1 MPRQKNLTTQ
11 ELYRARKAREEKEGN
26 ALLPPGLVN
35 QGNTCFMN
43 SVLQGLIAT
52 QYLEQLATFKPIPL
66 VVQSTTDTP
75 VASHRSP
82 ELTNGHGVGGEFELP
97 RTDGLA
103 IGDTFIDLM
112 LQAWSMQHDRD
123 RNSLSPRELLTVLGQ
138 KYDQYLDF
146 RQQDAHEFL
155 RQLLD
160 SMRMEEVDI
169 IKRKSRTR
177 STQNLGP
184 PTQCNVEGAPSEFPD
199 RLSSVHSRA
208 NNTSQIDEP
217 QQQAN
222 GKPIS
227 FVDMLFGGKLA
238 SILVCQT
245 CKHVSH
251 TYEDFN
257 DLSLSIKAEDYMRER
272 KRDKIKQL
280 AKKLRNMSGSA
291 LAATPPIQRS
301 SSVPATPVQDS
312 LDSPESPRRRSIDLA
327 EVKVQVQPTTEEKQ
341 DGVDADT
348 LVIPVIPD
356 LPAAVAGTPNSEAI
370 ELVPVTEPSAAIP
383 LQEPAAVHVSDEAS
397 KVSGREKRN
406 RDDSWVKLS
415 RRISATVGLS
425 RSSRESSR
433 SQREEKRAKNSSP
446 PKSNHKAIEE
456 PVVPTQ
462 EDTNLS
468 GFPNANMERG
478 PTPTSMFLVNEK
490 LQVQLAGMKR
500 SLSANQKYS
509 RRLPESRF
517 PITSP
522 SPKRHKQRPPKP
534 SAEEAAYLR
543 DVLADIHPQNI
554 TRPFSFFRQ
563 SKEQIVAN
571 SGVLQGTL
579 LKFGQLG
586 GIEECLRLFTSVEV
600 LDGENMVRCRRC
612 WKIANGVYKPSSSR
626 STQGSDSCMDSDDDD
641 ASQIVHPQ
649 FHSPPTHDPIP
660 SKNQDTRI
668 DDTSRMDTNT
678 TLPAFA
684 EKAPKP
690 LPPVLQL
697 NDYVSFDDTQF
708 ENSRHSQEDVLIPSI
723 PTAVPQSPH
732 SVATAR
738 PSSSRRSSS
747 SSFVTQFSPETAS
760 SKGTSLSAPF
770 DRHRR
775 ERDRISDSATESD
788 GVSEDSDMVYVY
800 SDISSAA
807 SPVFSRN
814 ESQEHLEST
823 SQPPCETPSKT
834 KTDTCEV
841 PRSKQVLMQPAYKR
855 YLIATPPPILVI
867 HLKRFHQSSKAPVAS
882 FASGFKKLDDYIS
895 FPEYLD
901 LAPYLAP
908 KREDYFVTKVALGRG
923 RAKRMGHC
931 MYRLY
936 AVVVHIGNMLGG
948 HYVAYVALPP
958 STSQSGH
965 SDKEQQPSDR
975 TPRDWAYISDTVVR
989 LVSFE
994 EVMKTKA
1001 YICMYER
1008 I

>member
-1 MPRQKNLTTQ
+1 MPRQKNLASQ
-11 ELYRARKAREEKEGN
+11 ELYRARKAREEKERN
-26 ALLPPGLVN
+26 APLPPGLVN
-35 QGNTCFMN
+35 HGNTCFMN

-66 VVQSTTDTP
+66 VLQSSTDIS

-82 ELTNGHGVGGEFELP
+82 ELTNGHGVGGEFELS

-103 IGDTFIDLM
+103 IGDTFINFM
-112 LQAWSMQHDRD
+112 LQAWSMRRGRD
-123 RNSLSPRELLTVLGQ
+123 RNSISPREVLTALGQ

-160 SMRMEEVDI
+160 AMRMEEVDI
-169 IKRKSRTR
+169 IKRKSRIQ
-177 STQNLGP
+177 STQKSGP
-184 PTQCNVEGAPSEFPD
+184 PAQCNGEDAPSDLPD
-199 RLSSVHSRA
+199 RPSSVHSRA
-208 NNTSQIDEP
+208 NNTSQTDEP
-217 QQQAN
+217 LQQAN
-222 GKPIS
+222 DKPIS

-280 AKKLRNMSGSA
+280 AKKLRNMSSSA
-291 LAATPPIQRS
+291 SAAAPPIQRS

-327 EVKVQVQPTTEEKQ
+327 EVKVQAQPTTEEKQ
-341 DGVDADT
+341 DGVNADT
-348 LVIPVIPD
+348 LVIPAIPD
-356 LPAAVAGTPNSEAI
+356 LPATVASLPNSETT
-370 ELVPVTEPSAAIP
+370 ELVPVTEPSAEIL
-383 LQEPAAVHVSDEAS
+383 LQESVAVRVPDEPS
-397 KVSGREKRN
+397 KVGGREKRN
-406 RDDSWVKLS
+406 RDDSWMKLS

-433 SQREEKRAKNSSP
+433 SQREEKGAKNNSP
-446 PKSNHKAIEE
+446 PKPSPMALEG
-456 PVVPTQ
+456 PGATTQ
-462 EDTNLS
+462 EDMNLS
-468 GFPNANMERG
+468 GFPNISMERE
-478 PTPTSMFLVNEK
+478 PTPSSMFLVNEK
-490 LQVQLAGMKR
+490 LQLQLAGMKR
-500 SLSANQKYS
+500 SLSSYQKYS
-509 RRLPESRF
+509 GKPPESRI
-517 PITSP
+517 PITGP

-554 TRPFSFFRQ
+554 ARPFSFFRQ
-563 SKEQIVAN
+563 PKEQTVAN
-571 SGVLQGTL
+571 SGVLQGTF

-600 LDGENMVRCRRC
+600 LDGENMIRCRRC
-612 WKIANGVYKPSSSR
+612 WKIANGVYKPSSTKSA
-626 STQGSDSCMDSDDDD
+626 QGSDSCMDSDDDD
-641 ASQIVHPQ
+641 ADQLVHPPSY
-649 FHSPPTHDPIP
+649 SPPRHDPTP
-660 SKNQDTRI
+660 SKNRDTHI
-668 DDTSRMDTNT
+668 DDTSRMKTDTSS
-678 TLPAFA
+678 PAS
-684 EKAPKP
+684 EVKTSKP

-697 NDYVSFDDTQF
+697 NDHPTFDDTQF
-708 ENSRHSQEDVLIPSI
+708 EKSQHSQEDALIPSI
-723 PTAVPQSPH
+723 STAVPQSPH
-732 SVATAR
+732 SVTTAR
-738 PSSSRRSSS
+738 PTSSRRSTA

-770 DRHRR
+770 DRRR
-775 ERDRISDSATESD
+775 RDRDRISDSATESD
-788 GVSEDSDMVYVY
+788 GISEESDMVYVY

-807 SPVFSRN
+807 SPAFSRN
-814 ESQEHLEST
+814 VSQEHLESALH
-823 SQPPCETPSKT
+823 PPRETPSKT
-834 KTDTCEV
+834 KTEQCDV
-841 PRSKQVLMQPAYKR
+841 PRSEQVLMRPAYKR
-855 YLIATPPPILVI
+855 YLIATPPPILVV
-867 HLKRFHQSSKAPVAS
+867 HLKRFQQSLKTPVAS

-908 KREDYFVTKVALGRG
+908 RREDYFVTKVAVGRG
-923 RAKRMGHC
+923 RAKRMEPC

-948 HYVAYVALPP
+948 HYVAYTALPP
-958 STSQSGH
+958 STSRSGH
-965 SDKEQQPSDR
+965 SDKEQQLLDR
-975 TPRDWAYISDTVVR
+975 APRDWAFISDTVVR
-989 LVSFE
+989 LASFE

>member
-1 MPRQKNLTTQ
+1 MPRQKNLTSQ

-66 VVQSTTDTP
+66 VVQSSTDIP

-123 RNSLSPRELLTVLGQ
+123 RNSLSPRELLTALGQ

-160 SMRMEEVDI
+160 AMRMEEVDI
-169 IKRKSRTR
+169 IKRKSRTQ
-177 STQNLGP
+177 STQNPRP
-184 PTQCNVEGAPSEFPD
+184 PSQCNVECAASDLPD

-208 NNTSQIDEP
+208 NNTSQTDEP
-217 QQQAN
+217 PQQVN
-222 GKPIS
+222 DKPIS

-280 AKKLRNMSGSA
+280 ARKLRNMSGSA
-291 LAATPPIQRS
+291 LAATQPIQRS

-341 DGVDADT
+341 DGVDGDT
-348 LVIPVIPD
+348 LVVPVIPD
-356 LPAAVAGTPNSEAI
+356 LPAATASTPNSETI
-370 ELVPVTEPSAAIP
+370 ELVPATEPSAAI
-383 LQEPAAVHVSDEAS
+383 QEPAAVHVPDEAS
-397 KVSGREKRN
+397 KVSGREKRI

-425 RSSRESSR
+425 RSSRDSSR
-433 SQREEKRAKNSSP
+433 SRREEKRAKNSSP
-446 PKSNHKAIEE
+446 PKSNHKAVEE

-462 EDTNLS
+462 EDTNLP
-468 GFPNANMERG
+468 GFSNTNTERG
-478 PTPTSMFLVNEK
+478 PTPTSMSLVNEK

-500 SLSANQKYS
+500 SLSANQKHS
-509 RRLPESRF
+509 KRLPESRF

-554 TRPFSFFRQ
+554 ARPFSIFRQ

-571 SGVLQGTL
+571 PGALQGTL

-612 WKIANGVYKPSSSR
+612 WKIANGVYKPSSTR
-626 STQGSDSCMDSDDDD
+626 STQGSDLCMDSDDDD
-641 ASQIVHPQ
+641 TSQIVHPLSL
-649 FHSPPTHDPIP
+649 SPPEHDPTP

-668 DDTSRMDTNT
+668 DDTSRMDTDAT
-678 TLPAFA
+678 SLASA
-684 EKAPKP
+684 EKASKP

-697 NDYVSFDDTQF
+697 NDHVSFDDAQS
-708 ENSRHSQEDVLIPSI
+708 ENSRRSQEDVLIPSI

-738 PSSSRRSSS
+738 PSSTRRSSS

-760 SKGTSLSAPF
+760 SKGTSLRAPF

-788 GVSEDSDMVYVY
+788 GVSEDSDMIYVY

-807 SPVFSRN
+807 SPAFSRN
-814 ESQEHLEST
+814 ESQERLEST
-823 SQPPCETPSKT
+823 SQPPCETSSKT
-834 KTDTCEV
+834 KTDACEV
-841 PRSKQVLMQPAYKR
+841 PRSKQVLMRPAYKR

-867 HLKRFHQSSKAPVAS
+867 HLKRFQQSSKTPVAS

-908 KREDYFVTKVALGRG
+908 KREDYFVTKVAVGRG

-948 HYVAYVALPP
+948 HYVAYAALPP

-965 SDKEQQPSDR
+965 PDKERQSSDR